1 MILASLRASNI
12 HQIDEFTHLLFL
24 LNIMQLLRLY
34 ASNCFFRF
42 TMTRII
48 KSSLSAVLLSW
59 LSITSQVSIAET
71 KDESN
76 DLFQDYFYGKTPL
89 LYRQKGEWRQD
100 TSGGAWD
107 GKQIIIAYDGGNDSY
122 DTGVR
127 IFPQFDS
134 KESLEDSFKH
144 GELLTRSVIQR
155 DIEGATFIN
164 DSYFTTSSMSLID
177 EESPG
182 YRLLVEFH
190 LDKNKQ
196 NLTWERSVDLRRTLL
211 EALKSECG
219 DAAWFSRVKNV
230 FGRRGGLNVEGL
242 SFDPQNDNGL
252 ILGLRSPLCAQHFG
266 SPDFDDKLSLRNGK
280 AMLISLS
287 QPFEAK
293 PKFAVTQLDL
303 QGHGIRGIEYIR
315 SLRGYLIIGGPVAKE
330 NDYSLWFYQPNKK
343 LIQVNVPGF
352 SKLCRPETVIETT
365 INQQNKVIIFSE
377 EAGNACKNA
386 QFTYIGAT
394 VKTDTEFP

>member
-1 MILASLRASNI
+1 MK
-12 HQIDEFTHLLFL
+12 
-24 LNIMQLLRLY
+24 
-34 ASNCFFRF
+34 
-42 TMTRII
+42 RII
-48 KSSLSAVLLSW
+48 KSSLTAGLLTC
-59 LSITSQVSIAET
+59 LSLTGQVVAAET
-71 KDESN
+71 GKRQNE
-76 DLFQDYFYGKTPL
+76 LFRDYFYGKTPL
-89 LYRQKGEWRQD
+89 LYRQKGKWRQD
-100 TSGGAWD
+100 TSGSAWD
-107 GKQIIIAYDGGNDSY
+107 GERIIIAYDGGNDSY

-134 KESLEDSFKH
+134 KKSLEDSFKH

-155 DIEGATFIN
+155 DIEGATYIN
-164 DSYFTTSSMSLID
+164 GSYFTTSSMSLID

-190 LDKNKQ
+190 LDQKKH

-211 EALKSECG
+211 DALKSECG
-219 DAAWFSRVKNV
+219 DAGWFSRVKNV

-252 ILGLRSPLCAQHFG
+252 ILGLRSPLCAQNFG

-287 QPFEAK
+287 HPFEAK
-293 PKFAVTQLDL
+293 PEFTVTRLDL
-303 QGHGIRGIEYIR
+303 NGHGVRGMEYIR
-315 SLRGYLIIGGPVAKE
+315 GLQGYLIIGGPVAKE
-330 NDYSLWFYQPNKK
+330 NDYSLWFYQPDKT
-343 LIQVNVPGF
+343 LFQVHVPGF
-352 SKLCRPETVIETT
+352 SKLCRPETVIETK
-365 INQQNKVIIFSE
+365 INQQDKVIIFSE

-394 VKTDTEFP
+394 VRSDSELPK